1 MVVALK
7 AKKREVSQKAWIV
20 DLING
25 QFTAAQGW
33 TPGFVEA
40 GGKKITRANILATV
54 VGKFTSED
62 GNYAAIT
69 IDDGTETIRSK
80 GFGPDAIKF
89 ANTRIGSLVCFIGKI
104 KEYNGERYLK
114 PEIVRAITDPNWL
127 AVHKLELSEPAT
139 APPAPEETKPA
150 VSEQV
155 AESAI
160 KEEDLNVQAKMLGL
174 IRSADTGQGA
184 DMDSVIQ
191 SSQIEAEEA
200 KNIIIGLLKAG
211 EVYEPRKGQLKVLD

>member
-1 MVVALK
+1 MAIALK
-7 AKKREVSQKAWIV
+7 AKKREVSQKAWVV

-33 TPGFVEA
+33 NPGFVEFN
-40 GGKKITRANILATV
+40 GKKIARTNILATV

-69 IDDGTETIRSK
+69 LDDGTETIRSK
-80 GFGPDAIKF
+80 GFGPDAVKF
-89 ANTRIGSLVCFIGKI
+89 ANTKVGSIVRFIGKI

-114 PEIVRAITDPNWL
+114 PEIVHAVGDPNWL
-127 AVHKLELSEPAT
+127 AVHKLELSAPAT

-150 VSEQV
+150 VSEHV

-160 KEEDLNVQAKMLGL
+160 KEDDLGAQAKILGF
-174 IRSADTGQGA
+174 IRTLDSGQGA
-184 DMDSVIQ
+184 AMDDVLGKSGM
-191 SSQIEAEEA
+191 EAEDA

-211 EVYEPRKGQLKVLD
+211 EVYEPRRGVLKVLD